1 MAAGTADT
9 ELQVEQVV
17 LRIHPAPEAPH
28 GATAD
33 FDLVHFMTCPQERY
47 HILC

>member
-17 LRIHPAPEAPH
+17 LRIHPAPEVPH

-33 FDLVHFMTCPQERY
+33 FAWCTSGTGRRP
-47 HILC
+47 